1 VVSIAGETVER
12 EEVDEIY
19 TLLLQHARR
28 SFKKL
33 GLADVTPP
41 MFIEVRTR
49 PSTFIGV
56 PCVPCA
62 VRACVRACVSC
73 GESCVVRAFDTRWYV
88 RAQMVMKVAPRWHI
102 EESGLLL
109 HSLFVLATRT
119 YQNDEDLCAC
129 PPLSSSSFVH

>member
-1 VVSIAGETVER
+1 VVVSIAGETVER

-49 PSTFIGV
+49 PSPRRRV
-56 PCVPCA
+56 PC
-62 VRACVRACVSC
+62 VRACVRACVP
-73 GESCVVRAFDTRWYV
+73 CVVGVFDTRWYV
-88 RAQMVMKVAPRWHI
+88 CAQMVMKVAPRWHI

-129 PPLSSSSFVH
+129 PPLSSPTRSFVR

>member
-1 VVSIAGETVER
+1 LVVVIVIVSIAGETVER

-49 PSTFIGV
+49 PSPRVGV
-56 PCVPCA
+56 
-62 VRACVRACVSC
+62 
-73 GESCVVRAFDTRWYV
+73 SCVVRCV
-88 RAQMVMKVAPRWHI
+88 VCRACV
-102 EESGLLL
+102 
-109 HSLFVLATRT
+109 
-119 YQNDEDLCAC
+119 
-129 PPLSSSSFVH
+129 